1 MFATYLFIGFI
12 TVEIPVIL
20 YGDFDKL
27 IGKGD
32 NWFDAISLLIVT
44 VKNILLWPITL
55 YRAYRNVFTNWHK
68 RAGSGNR
75 SSFFYFLAIITPS
88 IMERYYNNILEVFI
102 WIKFDTTNLSTKL
115 PKHYWMQWSRNKK
128 KRRRLRH
135 NAWVSLLISRGIY
148 NFYYRE

>member
-55 YRAYRNVFTNWHK
+55 YRAYRNVFTN
-68 RAGSGNR
+68 
-75 SSFFYFLAIITPS
+75 
-88 IMERYYNNILEVFI
+88 
-102 WIKFDTTNLSTKL
+102 
-115 PKHYWMQWSRNKK
+115 
-128 KRRRLRH
+128 
-135 NAWVSLLISRGIY
+135 
-148 NFYYRE
+148 